1 MTSKICASLSSY
13 SGKEDLSYA
22 DMVEIR
28 LDLLGHVPDIQDKEL
43 LVTYR
48 DKVDLSI
55 LPEGFDGII
64 DIGENKRPRTSLTVV
79 SSYHDYVS
87 TPSSEEIISRLSSM
101 SGDIVKGAFAVKG
114 FTDLHNIMES
124 SKRIDRKHVLLGM
137 GEFGKITRIRKEELK
152 NEFSFGYV
160 DNPTAPGQL
169 SIKEMRKLND
179 GCLLTG
185 IVGCPLSKSKSPIMH
200 EVAMETKG
208 LKGVYLKFETEDLEH
223 CADVIKEYD
232 VKGINVTIP
241 HKHKIMD
248 QMDILD
254 KTAEKIGAVN
264 TIVNCNGS
272 LKGYNTDTLGIKK
285 ALELANFEPKGK
297 RSIIMG
303 SGGAARACAYT
314 LSEMGSRVTITGR
327 NESAA
332 MGLASEMGCE
342 YRKKD
347 SVPMQMNELV
357 VNCTPV
363 GMYGDGEYPLNLTHI
378 NRDQT
383 IFDMVYGINTPLISK
398 AIEVGA
404 KIASGADML
413 AGQGAASFELWTGHK
428 DLFETMRKVLQ

>member
-13 SGKEDLSYA
+13 SGEEDLSYA

-28 LDLLGHVPDIQDKEL
+28 LDLLGHVPNIPHKEL

-48 DKVDLSI
+48 DKIDLSI
-55 LPEGFDGII
+55 LPEGFDGMI
-64 DIGENKRPRTSLTVV
+64 DIGENKRPRTSLKIV
-79 SSYHDYVS
+79 SSYHDYQS
-87 TPSSEEIISRLSSM
+87 TPSSEEIFSKLSSM
-101 SGDIVKGAFAVKG
+101 DGDIVKGAFAVKG

-124 SKRIDRKHVLLGM
+124 SKRIHRKHVLLGM
-137 GEFGKITRIRKEELK
+137 GEFGKITRIRKNELK

-160 DNPTAPGQL
+160 DEPTAPGQL
-169 SIKEMRKLND
+169 SIKEMRKLDN

-185 IVGCPLSKSKSPIMH
+185 IVGYPLSKSKSPIMH

-208 LKGVYLKFETEDLEH
+208 LNGTYLKFETEDLEH
-223 CADVIKEYD
+223 CADVIKEYNI
-232 VKGINVTIP
+232 KGINVTIP
-241 HKHKIMD
+241 HKHNIID
-248 QMDILD
+248 QMDMMD

-264 TIVNCNGS
+264 TIVNLDGS

-285 ALELANFEPKGK
+285 ALECADFEPKGK
-297 RSIIMG
+297 RSVIMG

-314 LSEMGSRVTITGR
+314 LSEMGSHITITGR

-332 MGLASEMGCE
+332 MNLASEMGCE

-347 SVPMQMNELV
+347 SVPIQMNELI

-363 GMYGDGEYPLNLTHI
+363 GMYGDGEYPLSLTHI

-383 IFDMVYGINTPLISK
+383 VFDMVYGINTPLISK

-413 AGQGAASFELWTGHK
+413 AGQGAASFGLWTGHQ
-428 DLFETMRKVLQ
+428 DLFEIMRKVL